1 MPEKN
6 VDKKRIAAILATVA
20 MIALLIAAAVG
31 AQKLLEPKEA
41 IVLTNEEIEHI
52 SPGKVSVTQEQS
64 DLKDAALSLVG
75 KVGYFWGGK
84 SNAIGWDDR
93 WGVPTK
99 VDSSGSETT
108 GTLRPFGL
116 DCSGYVSWCFKQLG
130 YSPAEVN
137 ELVGDGTWNQWDKST
152 QIEWKELRVGDFVF
166 QNKYPKADSNHI
178 GICVGFAQNGEP
190 VFAHCS
196 FSENNVVVTTAGDI
210 FKYARRPSVFID
222 IESIGI
228 VD

>member
-1 MPEKN
+1 MREKN
-6 VDKKRIAAILATVA
+6 INKRRIFAILATVA
-20 MIALLIAAAVG
+20 MLALLIAAAVG
-31 AQKLLEPKEA
+31 ARKLLEPKEA
-41 IVLTNEEIEHI
+41 IVLTDEEIRNI
-52 SPGKVSVTQEQS
+52 SPGKVSVTQAQS
-64 DLKDAALSLVG
+64 DLVDAALSLVG

-93 WGVPTK
+93 WGVPTR
-99 VDSSGSETT
+99 VDSSGSKTT

-130 YSPAEVN
+130 YSPSEVS
-137 ELVGDGTWNQWDKST
+137 ELIGDGTWNQWDKSIY
-152 QIEWKELRVGDFVF
+152 IEWKELRVGDFVF

-178 GICVGFAQNGEP
+178 GICVGFNESGEP

-196 FSENNVVVTTAGDI
+196 FSENTVVVTTAGDI
-210 FKYARRPSVFID
+210 FRYARRPNVFAD